1 MDYMVQMFIKS
12 LYNFILIV
20 YLHNYYNSFIYIH
33 LLFILHIMFPIIL
46 NIQFLLNLI
55 EETVLQYY
63 IFNKIFKI
71 YLIYIYLNI
80 ITQNLL

>member
-20 YLHNYYNSFIYIH
+20 YLHNYYNLFIYIH

-71 YLIYIYLNI
+71 YLIYIYLDI
-80 ITQNLL
+80 IIQNLL